1 MLVTPWDQRVKNN
14 VQYMQVLGTHVL
26 QYCNISSSAYVFSKL
41 TSVNFFLT
49 ETKLASTV
57 RDSRNR
63 SSHAWVMLV
72 ASSSSL
78 SGTFQKERSAIQT

>member
-14 VQYMQVLGTHVL
+14 VEYMQVRGTHVFL
-26 QYCNISSSAYVFSKL
+26 YYCNVSSSTYVFSKL
-41 TSVNFFLT
+41 TSVNFFFT

-78 SGTFQKERSAIQT
+78 SGTFQ